1 MNKKK
6 MKRRIKKQKHRIK
19 KLKKE
24 ISVCRKEYRDL
35 LEEHCSGMD
44 YKEKLQWLSNRALKV
59 LERNEKDEVSSV

>member
-6 MKRRIKKQKHRIK
+6 MKRRIKKQKRRIK

-35 LEEHCSGMD
+35 LEEHCSEMNH
-44 YKEKLQWLSNRALKV
+44 KEKLEWLANRALRAM
-59 LERNEKDEVSSV
+59 ET